1 MGIFELLGHSFLTV
15 LDPSILIML
24 VIGVGVGIIFG
35 AIPGLSASMAIALF
49 LPLTFSMD
57 VTNGICTLVAL
68 YVGGVSGG
76 LVSAILLKM
85 PGTSGSVATTF
96 DGYPMAQKG
105 QAGRAIGIAVLSSF
119 TGGMASFLVLM
130 FVAPQLAKVA
140 LRFSAT
146 EYFAVILFAI
156 MMVFSLAGK
165 SVLKGIIA
173 ALIGLMISTVG
184 ISPVDGVTRFTF
196 GQTELLNGFSI
207 LPTLIGLF
215 AVTELF
221 SLAEQHMIADKH
233 SIIELTPVKGF
244 GFSVKEYWAHKF
256 TFLRSFLIGLGIGI
270 LPGIGDTASN
280 MVSYSVAKT
289 TSKNPEEFGKGAVD
303 GIIAP
308 ECANNASIGGAL
320 IPLLSLGIPGDG
332 VTAIIL
338 GGFMIHGLT
347 PGPLLFTTNK
357 ELVYSIFA
365 ALIVS
370 NFIMLALEFFGMR
383 GFVKML
389 RIPKHIL
396 IPIIMLM
403 CMVGAFAANNRL
415 FDVKTII
422 FFGLLGYAMRK
433 LDIPVAP
440 FVLSFVLGTLLET
453 NLRRG
458 IMLTGGSFT
467 GFLTRPLT
475 AVFLAAALCALIFSL
490 VKTYR
495 SYAKGR
501 SFANKK

>member
-1 MGIFELLGHSFLTV
+1 MDILSLIGQSFLTV
-15 LDPSILIML
+15 LTPSTLLMLIM
-24 VIGVGVGIIFG
+24 GVAVGIVFG

-49 LPLTFSMD
+49 LPMTFSME

-96 DGYPMAQKG
+96 DGYPLAQKG
-105 QAGRAIGIAVLSSF
+105 QAGRAVGIAVISSF
-119 TGGMASFLVLM
+119 TGGMASFIVLM
-130 FVAPQLAKVA
+130 FVAPQVAKIA
-140 LRFSAT
+140 LKFSAV

-165 SVLKGIIA
+165 SVLKGVIA
-173 ALIGLMISTVG
+173 AILGLMVSTVG
-184 ISPVDGVTRFTF
+184 IAPVDGVQRFTF
-196 GQTELLNGFSI
+196 GKSELLNGFSI

-221 SLAEQHMIADKH
+221 NLAEKKRTADKE
-233 SIIELTPVKGF
+233 SIIELKKIKGF
-244 GFSVKEYWAHKF
+244 GFSFKEFWQHKY

-289 TSKNPEEFGKGAVD
+289 TSKHPEEFGHGAVD

-338 GGFMIHGLT
+338 GGFMIQGLT
-347 PGPLLFTTNK
+347 PGPLLFTTNR

-365 ALIVS
+365 ALIVC

-389 RIPKHIL
+389 RVPKHIL
-396 IPIIMLM
+396 LPIIILM

-415 FDVKTII
+415 FDVKSILL
-422 FFGLLGYAMRK
+422 FGVLGYAMK
-433 LDIPVAP
+433 KFDVPVAP

-458 IMLTGGSFT
+458 IMLTQGSFT
-467 GFLTRPLT
+467 AFFTRPIA
-475 AVFLAAALCALIFSL
+475 AVFLVAAMAALIFSL
-490 VKTYR
+490 VKTFRNYR
-495 SYAKGR
+495 RENGR
-501 SFANKK
+501 

>member
-1 MGIFELLGHSFLTV
+1 MDILSLIGSSFFTV
-15 LDPSILIML
+15 LTPSTLLMLI
-24 VIGVGVGIIFG
+24 VGVGVGIVFG

-49 LPLTFSMD
+49 LPMTFSMD

-105 QAGRAIGIAVLSSF
+105 QAGRAIGIAVISSF

-130 FVAPQLAKVA
+130 FVAPQLANVA
-140 LRFSAT
+140 LKFSAV
-146 EYFAVILFAI
+146 EYFAVIVFAI

-173 ALIGLMISTVG
+173 AILGLMVSTVG
-184 ISPVDGVTRFTF
+184 VSPVDGVLRFTF
-196 GQTELLNGFSI
+196 GTTELLNGFSI

-221 SLAEQHMIADKH
+221 GLAQQKYKMGTEK
-233 SIIELTPVKGF
+233 IIELTKVKGF
-244 GFSVKEYWAHKF
+244 GFSFREFWVHKF

-289 TSKNPEEFGKGAVD
+289 TSKHPEEFGHGAVD

-347 PGPLLFTTNK
+347 PGPLLFTTNR

-365 ALIVS
+365 ALIVC
-370 NFIMLALEFFGMR
+370 NFIMLALEYFGMR

-396 IPIIMLM
+396 LPIIILM
-403 CMVGAFAANNRL
+403 CMVGAFAANNRM
-415 FDVKTII
+415 FDVKTIVL
-422 FFGLLGYAMRK
+422 FGLLGYVMKR
-433 LDIPVAP
+433 LDVPVAP

-458 IMLTGGSFT
+458 IMLTQGSFVAFFT
-467 GFLTRPLT
+467 HPI
-475 AVFLAAALCALIFSL
+475 AAAFLIAAVIALLFSL
-490 VKTYR
+490 INTYR
-495 SYAKGR
+495 NY
-501 SFANKK
+501 KKRVQ

>member
-1 MGIFELLGHSFLTV
+1 MGTLELLGHSFLTV
-15 LDPSILIML
+15 LSPSILIML
-24 VIGVGVGIIFG
+24 VVGVGVGIVFG

-130 FVAPQLAKVA
+130 FIAPQLAKVA
-140 LRFSAT
+140 LQFSAT

-173 ALIGLMISTVG
+173 ALIGLMVSTVG

-221 SLAEQHMIADKH
+221 SLAEQFLIADKH

-244 GFSVKEYWAHKF
+244 GFSVKEYWAHKI
-256 TFLRSFLIGLGIGI
+256 TFLIGLGIGI

-289 TSKNPEEFGKGAVD
+289 TSKHPEEFGKGAVD

-422 FFGLLGYAMRK
+422 LFGLLGYAMRK
-433 LDIPVAP
+433 LEIPVAP

-458 IMLTGGSFT
+458 IMLTQGSFT

-475 AVFLAAALCALIFSL
+475 AVFLAAAVFALIFSL
-490 VKTYR
+490 VKTFRGYR
-495 SYAKGR
+495 KE
-501 SFANKK
+501 K